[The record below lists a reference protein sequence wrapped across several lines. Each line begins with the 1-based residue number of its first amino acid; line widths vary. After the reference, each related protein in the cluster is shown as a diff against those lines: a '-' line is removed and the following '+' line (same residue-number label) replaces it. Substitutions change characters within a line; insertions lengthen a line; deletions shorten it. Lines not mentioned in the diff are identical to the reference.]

1 MDILLQQPG
10 GGFREKALKD
20 TADAE
25 VTGLLLFDADND
37 GDLDLYTVSG
47 SSEFHA
53 HSENY
58 QDRLF
63 LNDGM
68 GNFRYAPDALPEIR
82 IDGSIV
88 TACDYDRDGDLD
100 LFVGGR
106 MVPQSYPFPEKSILL
121 QNDHGIFSDVTQSA
135 CKDLANLGMVTSA
148 LWTDYDNDGWVD
160 LMVTGEWMPLRIFKN
175 EKGVFSDVSADLGLA
190 GTNGWWNSITPI
202 DINNDGR
209 TDYIV
214 GNQGLNNRYEAS
226 AGKPVYVIAKDFDNN
241 GIIDPVMNAW
251 MNGAYYPLHFRND
264 LISQI
269 GFMEKRFPTYGDYS
283 IARSDSLFTPNE
295 LQGALELKAYK
306 LSSSCFINSDSGKFT
321 SIPLPFNA
329 QFAPVKGIL
338 TGDFNH
344 DDNQDVLLI
353 GNDFTTEA
361 FTGDEDALQGLFL
374 KGEGNGNLTTVS
386 ISKSGFFVPGDGR
399 SLVSL
404 FNKNNDQLV
413 IAARNN
419 DSLRVFKVSNPG
431 SNWTR
436 FNPGPSDRL
445 VKLYFRNGNVQAHEL
460 HYGSSWLSQTS
471 REFLIDTSKVSKI
484 VVTDYRNEPR
494 EIKYP

>member
-1 MDILLQQPG
+1 
-10 GGFREKALKD
+10 
-20 TADAE
+20 
-25 VTGLLLFDADND
+25 
-37 GDLDLYTVSG
+37 
-47 SSEFHA
+47 
-53 HSENY
+53 
-58 QDRLF
+58 
-63 LNDGM
+63 
-68 GNFRYAPDALPEIR
+68 
-82 IDGSIV
+82 
-88 TACDYDRDGDLD
+88 
-100 LFVGGR
+100 
-106 MVPQSYPFPEKSILL
+106 
-121 QNDHGIFSDVTQSA
+121 
-135 CKDLANLGMVTSA
+135 
-148 LWTDYDNDGWVD
+148 
-160 LMVTGEWMPLRIFKN
+160 
-175 EKGVFSDVSADLGLA
+175 
-190 GTNGWWNSITPI
+190 
-202 DINNDGR
+202 
-209 TDYIV
+209 
-214 GNQGLNNRYEAS
+214 
-226 AGKPVYVIAKDFDNN
+226 
-241 GIIDPVMNAW
+241 
-251 MNGAYYPLHFRND
+251 
-264 LISQI
+264 
-269 GFMEKRFPTYGDYS
+269 
-283 IARSDSLFTPNE
+283 
-295 LQGALELKAYK
+295 